1 MWRSPRSLSAP
12 GLRPAARGTRRAR
25 AGRLRQHL
33 AAHDP
38 HLAADLPVRRLR
50 LGEAVVDVR
59 AQRVQRDAALAVP
72 LVARHLGS
80 AEPAGAGDADPL
92 RAELLRGL
100 DRLLHRP
107 PERDAPLELGRD
119 VLRDELRVDLRL
131 THLDDVQVDLVGRE
145 GLEVLLDR
153 LDPRAALADH
163 DPGARGVDVDLD
175 LVRGTLDLD
184 PGDAGLAELLLH
196 ELAEVDVLVQP
207 LRVVLLFVPL
217 RVPGADDPEPKPDRM
232 DFLSHER
239 SLLSSGCRYA
249 VPSST
254 YTWLVFF
261 STRYARPIARAMK
274 RRIFGPWSTVSVFT
288 NSASTST
295 RPPFCSAFATAER
308 SSFASGSAAAC
319 DVYLSIA
326 SASPTLRPRTS
337 SATSRTLRGATRRK
351 RREACGPETG
361 RAGGALRAGAFFS
374 ACVASACGAA
384 VFSAAFFF
392 VLVSAMCLPRYFFAA
407 GAGAA
412 ALATF
417 FSAEWPWKVRVG
429 ANSPSL
435 WPTMFSVTN
444 TGTNFRPLCTAR
456 VWPTK
461 SGRMVLRRDQV
472 LMTDFLLPLF
482 ASSTFLVRC
491 LSANGPFLI
500 ERAMARSL
508 RRYCGVLRTPGRR
521 RVTMNL
527 SVRRLLRVF
536 KPFVFWPHGL
546 TGCGLPCPDLPSPP
560 PGGWSTGF
568 MARPRTVGRMPSHR
582 LFPALPTRTLELSTF
597 ESWPIVALHPSAICR
612 TSPDGM
618 RSWAY
623 PPSFAM
629 SWPKEPADRIILPPE
644 PGCDS
649 TLWTTVPSGIERI
662 GRVCPGRMSTDSP
675 ERSMSPTA
683 TPTGARM

>member
-175 LVRGTLDLD
+175 LVRGPLDLD

-196 ELAEVDVLVQP
+196 ELAEVNVLVQP

-239 SLLSSGCRYA
+239 SLLSSQGA
-249 VPSST
+249 A
-254 YTWLVFF
+254 
-261 STRYARPIARAMK
+261 TRSRA
-274 RRIFGPWSTVSVFT
+274 
-288 NSASTST
+288 
-295 RPPFCSAFATAER
+295 
-308 SSFASGSAAAC
+308 
-319 DVYLSIA
+319 
-326 SASPTLRPRTS
+326 PRTRGS
-337 SATSRTLRGATRRK
+337 SSSRRGTRAPSFATSRTLRGAMRRK
-351 RREACGPETG
+351 RSEACGPA
-361 RAGGALRAGAFFS
+361 AGAAAFALRAGAFFS
-374 ACVASACGAA
+374 AAGASAFGAA
-384 VFSAAFFF
+384 FSAFFF
-392 VLVSAMCLPRYFFAA
+392 VFLVSAMVVLVYFLAA
-407 GAGAA
+407 GDGDDAV
-412 ALATF
+412 ATF

-435 WPTMFSVTN
+435 WPTMFS
-444 TGTNFRPLCTAR
+444 
-456 VWPTK
+456 
-461 SGRMVLRRDQV
+461 
-472 LMTDFLLPLF
+472 
-482 ASSTFLVRC
+482 
-491 LSANGPFLI
+491 
-500 ERAMARSL
+500 
-508 RRYCGVLRTPGRR
+508 
-521 RVTMNL
+521 
-527 SVRRLLRVF
+527 
-536 KPFVFWPHGL
+536 
-546 TGCGLPCPDLPSPP
+546 
-560 PGGWSTGF
+560 
-568 MARPRTVGRMPSHR
+568 
-582 LFPALPTRTLELSTF
+582 
-597 ESWPIVALHPSAICR
+597 
-612 TSPDGM
+612 
-618 RSWAY
+618 
-623 PPSFAM
+623 
-629 SWPKEPADRIILPPE
+629 
-644 PGCDS
+644 
-649 TLWTTVPSGIERI
+649 
-662 GRVCPGRMSTDSP
+662 
-675 ERSMSPTA
+675 
-683 TPTGARM
+683 

>member
-72 LVARHLGS
+72 LVARHLGP
-80 AEPAGAGDADPL
+80 AEPSGTGHADPL

-119 VLRDELRVDLRL
+119 VLRDELRVGLRL
-131 THLDDVQVDLVGRE
+131 PDLDDVQVDLVRRE

-153 LDPRAALADH
+153 LDPGAALADH

-196 ELAEVDVLVQP
+196 ELAQVNVLVQP

-274 RRIFGPWSTVSVFT
+274 RRIFGPWSTVSVLT

-308 SSFASGSAAAC
+308 SSFASGSAADC
-319 DVYLSIA
+319 GVNFSIA
-326 SASPTLRPRTS
+326 SALPTFCPRTS
-337 SATSRTLRGATRRK
+337 FATSRTLRGAMRRK
-351 RREACGPETG
+351 RSEACGPA
-361 RAGGALRAGAFFS
+361 AGVAAFALRAGAFFS
-374 ACVASACGAA
+374 AAGASAFGAA
-384 VFSAAFFF
+384 FSAFFF
-392 VLVSAMCLPRYFFAA
+392 VFLVSAMVVLVYFLAA
-407 GAGAA
+407 GDGDDAV
-412 ALATF
+412 ATF

-444 TGTNFRPLCTAR
+444 TGTNFRPLCTAN

-461 SGRMVLRRDQV
+461 SGRIVLRRDQV

-482 ASSTFLVRC
+482 ASSTFFVRC

-527 SVRRLLRVF
+527 SVRRLLRVLR
-536 KPFVFWPHGL
+536 PFVFWPHGL

-560 PGGWSTGF
+560 PCG
-568 MARPRTVGRMPSHR
+568 
-582 LFPALPTRTLELSTF
+582 
-597 ESWPIVALHPSAICR
+597 
-612 TSPDGM
+612 
-618 RSWAY
+618 
-623 PPSFAM
+623 
-629 SWPKEPADRIILPPE
+629 
-644 PGCDS
+644 
-649 TLWTTVPSGIERI
+649 
-662 GRVCPGRMSTDSP
+662 
-675 ERSMSPTA
+675 
-683 TPTGARM
+683 